1 VNAGV
6 LHDFGG
12 LPVRSA
18 FELPGLAT
26 IRADER
32 AEGPAGIDISL
43 GHPAP
48 PPGRPVHQWRGRY
61 RLALDACGDDWL
73 IRHDGGLGV
82 TVADAARSL
91 HCHCPDAARLPLLA
105 EILVR
110 RVLPRVSALHGRL
123 PIHAAT
129 LGDAEG
135 AVMLIGTSGAGK
147 STMTAALARR
157 LGWRIFSDDMSILC
171 DERRPMVLP
180 AAAGV
185 SVWPAS
191 QRALDLPLDA
201 CRPLQAPAGKVW
213 YAPSS
218 SVPSRPTPLDAIILL
233 SSDEGAADIT
243 FTRLAGPIV
252 AVMVLSQ
259 LVPFNPTDVGEMA
272 GLAARWTRL
281 IASIPVY
288 GLAYPRHYG
297 VLPEAVDAI
306 RRLRADAVGA
316 TG

>member
-1 VNAGV
+1 VGAGV

-12 LPVRSA
+12 LSVRSA
-18 FELPGLAT
+18 FALPGLAT
-26 IRADER
+26 LRSDGR
-32 AEGPAGIDISL
+32 PDQPAGVQISL

-61 RLALDACGDDWL
+61 GLALDACGDDWL
-73 IRHDGGLGV
+73 IRHDAGIGV
-82 TVADAARSL
+82 TVADSARL
-91 HCHCPDAARLPLLA
+91 LQCHCPDATRLPLLA

-129 LGDAEG
+129 VGDGDG

-147 STMTAALARR
+147 STLTAALARR

-171 DERRPMVLP
+171 DESRPLVFP

-191 QRALDLPLDA
+191 QQALDLPLDQ

-213 YAPSS
+213 YAPPPAA
-218 SVPSRPTPLDAIILL
+218 PSRPTPLDAMILL
-233 SSDEGAADIT
+233 SSGEGSTDVE
-243 FTRLAGPIV
+243 FRRLDGPIV

-259 LVPFNPTDVGEMA
+259 LVPFNPRDVDEMA

-281 IASIPVY
+281 IAGMPAY
-288 GLAYPRHYG
+288 GLAYPRRFDA
-297 VLPEAVDAI
+297 LPDVVDAV
-306 RRLRADAVGA
+306 RRLRADAAGA
-316 TG
+316 SD